1 VGSLRRWWQS
11 LWGTLSGRRSVPA
24 AGPAAAEPDA
34 AGPFPSSGSGGSDEP
49 GRRVPSR
56 RRYTAPPVTDDPQR
70 EAHLGAVLQVLG
82 GGPLGR
88 AELGRR
94 VGADGWGPGRLD
106 AVVDHGI
113 ATHVLVETDDGAVRA
128 RYAD

>member
-1 VGSLRRWWQS
+1 MGSLRRWWQS
-11 LWGTLSGRRSVPA
+11 LWGDPVGAALRRGRRASRTPSARSRAPA
-24 AGPAAAEPDA
+24 PAGPTTRAAAIP
-34 AGPFPSSGSGGSDEP
+34 P
-49 GRRVPSR
+49 R

-70 EAHLGAVLQVLG
+70 EAHLGAVLQALA

-94 VGADGWGPGRLD
+94 VDAAGWGPGRLD
-106 AVVDHGI
+106 AVVDHGV
-113 ATHVLVETDDGAVRA
+113 ATRVLVETDDGAVRA

>member
-1 VGSLRRWWQS
+1 MGPLRRWWQS
-11 LWGTLSGRRSVPA
+11 LWGTLSGRRS
-24 AGPAAAEPDA
+24 AGAAAEPDA
-34 AGPFPSSGSGGSDEP
+34 VGPFPGAGSGGSDEP
-49 GRRVPSR
+49 GRRTTPR

-70 EAHLGAVLQVLG
+70 EAHLGAVLQALA

-94 VGADGWGPGRLD
+94 VDADGWGPGRLD
-106 AVVDHGI
+106 AVVDHGV
-113 ATHVLVETDDGAVRA
+113 ATHVLVETDDGAVRT